1 MKLTKLTLCAVVAGA
16 MAFAASTASAFPLT
30 VKAFSGTANTTAVYG
45 TTPTTTSAKY
55 DKVSY
60 NLKKVLQVIT
70 NELALRGTNVPAAY
84 TLMYDPFQHIAYL
97 TNNLGYYVNLSAM
110 GMVYFSFWD
119 IATSFKGTASNG
131 SENDIIDVELEIYNS
146 RPPGSTNPI
155 DIDAW
160 GAGNLTTSINNQGV
174 VKMTVTE
181 KGTGYCRI
189 DASDDGVITGS
200 SFNLSGSGTVTA
212 GQMPYSIF
220 WWND

>member
-1 MKLTKLTLCAVVAGA
+1 MKLTKILLATAVVGA

-45 TTPTTTSAKY
+45 TTATTTSAKY
-55 DKVSY
+55 DKASY

-70 NELALRGTNVPAAY
+70 NELALRGTNVAAAN
-84 TLMYDPFQHIAYL
+84 TLMYDPFLNITYL

-110 GMVYFSFWD
+110 NIAQVYFWD
-119 IATSFKGTASNG
+119 IATSFKGTANNG
-131 SENDIIDVELEIYNS
+131 SENDIIDVELWVHHA
-146 RPPGSTNPI
+146 RPPGSTNEI

-160 GAGNLTTSINNQGV
+160 GAGNLTTSVNSKGV

-181 KGTGYCRI
+181 KGTGYCQV

-200 SFNLSGSGTVTA
+200 SFNLNGSGTVTS
-212 GQMPYSIF
+212 GQMPYSIY
-220 WWND
+220 WWNY